1 MPDLPDITSHPI
13 IQQQLIEARDRLD
26 QEVTRL
32 TRMHAFNA
40 RALAIQSD
48 ADFVAAIADAIV
60 DVFEL
65 EVGLCWLVDS
75 HAEIEPPIGVLG
87 IKADVSLL
95 RDVGRRM
102 LTCLADA
109 SASRTSDGGA
119 DAGGQRL
126 RNCLVSL
133 PVEQA
138 ICAPCRDA
146 GGTVRALLLGGNTAT
161 GKPFFG
167 SIPAQL
173 GRSFDLFAQ
182 QMAALVENR
191 DSRRVIVHQMADLQ
205 RAHEKLSLAVE
216 VTQIVF
222 WELDFVSG
230 RLDYDTERLPRLGVD
245 SDNPPLSLQEW
256 IERIC
261 PDDRPRFLEHLDD
274 VLKAVD
280 PLFDCEYRFRRATGG
295 WTWLHTRGRI
305 SARDPEARPQRAIGT
320 SMNITRRKEE
330 TTELEAYRSRL
341 EALVDERT
349 GQLAQAKEAAEAAN
363 VAKST
368 FLANMSHEIR
378 TPLNG
383 IAGMV
388 HLIRRFGLP
397 PDQARRIDRIE
408 KASSHLLGTINA
420 ILDLSKI
427 EADKFFLEDRDFH
440 LGSLVG
446 NAMSIAGDRIQ
457 EKGLALTI
465 DVPTTLPL
473 LRGDPTRLQQAVL
486 NYVDNAVKF
495 TEAGRIALRF
505 SCSEQNA
512 DGVLLRCEVED
523 TGTGIA
529 PENVARLFSA
539 FEQAD
544 NSLTRRYGG
553 TGLGLAITR
562 RLAQMMGGDAG
573 IACTSPAGST
583 FWFTVRL
590 RKAQAGSQPAE
601 ANPSGSAEAILMREH
616 SGRRVLLAEDE
627 PINREIT
634 LELLAQVGFDADAAV
649 DGVQAVAMA
658 EGGGYDLILMDMQM
672 PRLNGIDATR
682 CLRTNPATANTPI
695 LALTANAFADDRK
708 RCLEAGM
715 DDFISKPI
723 ETDRFFDTLL
733 RWLTEG
739 AVRSAPGS

>member
-32 TRMHAFNA
+32 TRMHAFNS
-40 RALAIQSD
+40 RALAIESD

-65 EVGLCWLVDS
+65 EAGLCWLVDS
-75 HAEIEPPIGVLG
+75 RAEIELPIGVLG
-87 IKADVSLL
+87 VEADASLL

-102 LTCLADA
+102 LSFLSDA
-109 SASRTSDGGA
+109 SASRTSDT
-119 DAGGQRL
+119 AGERMQ
-126 RNCLVSL
+126 NCLLSL

-138 ICAPCRDA
+138 ICAPCRDS
-146 GGTVRALLLGGNTAT
+146 GGRVRALLLGGNSAS

-167 SIPAQL
+167 AITAQL

-205 RAHEKLSLAVE
+205 RAHQKLSLAVE

-230 RLDYDTERLPRLGVD
+230 QLDYDIQLLSRLGVGT
-245 SDNPPLSLQEW
+245 DNPPLALQEW
-256 IERIC
+256 IEQIH
-261 PDDRPRFLEHLDD
+261 PDDRPRFLEHMED
-274 VLKAVD
+274 VLKALD
-280 PLFDCEYRFRRATGG
+280 LLFDCEYRFRRATGG
-295 WTWLHTRGRI
+295 WIWVHTRGRV
-305 SARDPEARPQRAIGT
+305 SERDLEARPLRAIGT

-330 TTELEAYRSRL
+330 TYELEAYRSRL

-349 GQLAQAKEAAEAAN
+349 HQLAQAKEAAEAAN

-388 HLIRRFGLP
+388 HLIRRSGLP

-408 KASSHLLGTINA
+408 KESGHLLGTINA

-446 NAMSIAGDRIQ
+446 NALSIAGDRIQ

-505 SCSEQNA
+505 SFSE
-512 DGVLLRCEVED
+512 
-523 TGTGIA
+523 
-529 PENVARLFSA
+529 
-539 FEQAD
+539 
-544 NSLTRRYGG
+544 
-553 TGLGLAITR
+553 
-562 RLAQMMGGDAG
+562 
-573 IACTSPAGST
+573 
-583 FWFTVRL
+583 
-590 RKAQAGSQPAE
+590 
-601 ANPSGSAEAILMREH
+601 
-616 SGRRVLLAEDE
+616 
-627 PINREIT
+627 
-634 LELLAQVGFDADAAV
+634 
-649 DGVQAVAMA
+649 
-658 EGGGYDLILMDMQM
+658 
-672 PRLNGIDATR
+672 
-682 CLRTNPATANTPI
+682 
-695 LALTANAFADDRK
+695 
-708 RCLEAGM
+708 
-715 DDFISKPI
+715 
-723 ETDRFFDTLL
+723 
-733 RWLTEG
+733 
-739 AVRSAPGS
+739 

>member
-32 TRMHAFNA
+32 TRLHAFNA

-48 ADFVAAIADAIV
+48 VDFVAAIADAIV

-65 EVGLCWLVDS
+65 EVGLCWLVDPRG
-75 HAEIEPPIGVLG
+75 EIELPIGVLG
-87 IKADVSLL
+87 LDADSSVL
-95 RDVGRRM
+95 REVGRR
-102 LTCLADA
+102 LLSCLADA
-109 SASRTSDGGA
+109 SASQTSE
-119 DAGGQRL
+119 AGGERL
-126 RNCLVSL
+126 RNCLLSL

-138 ICAPCRDA
+138 ICAACRDA
-146 GGTVRALLLGGNTAT
+146 GGGVRALLLGGNTAP

-167 SIPAQL
+167 TIPAQL
-173 GRSFDLFAQ
+173 GRSFNLFAQ

-191 DSRRVIVHQMADLQ
+191 VSRRVIVRQMADLQ
-205 RAHEKLSLAVE
+205 RANQRLSLAVE

-230 RLDYDTERLPRLGVD
+230 RLDYDIQLLSRLGVD
-245 SDNPPLSLQEW
+245 TDSPPLALQEW
-256 IERIC
+256 IERIR
-261 PDDRPRFLEHLDD
+261 PDDRSRFLEHMER
-274 VLKAVD
+274 VLKALD
-280 PLFDCEYRFRRATGG
+280 PLFDCEYRFRRAAGG
-295 WTWLHTRGRI
+295 WIWLHTRGRV
-305 SARDPEARPQRAIGT
+305 SERDPEARPLRAVGT

-330 TTELEAYRSRL
+330 ASELEAYRSRL

-349 GQLAQAKEAAEAAN
+349 HELAQAKEAAEAAN

-388 HLIRRFGLP
+388 HLIRRSGLP

-408 KASSHLLGTINA
+408 KASGHLLGTINA

-427 EADKFFLEDRDFH
+427 EADKFDLEDRDFH

-457 EKGLALTI
+457 AKGLALTI
-465 DVPTTLPL
+465 DLPTTLPL

-486 NYVDNAVKF
+486 NYVDNAIKF

-505 SCSEQNA
+505 SCAEENA
-512 DGVLLRCEVED
+512 DSLLLRCEVED
-523 TGTGIA
+523 SGIGIA
-529 PENVARLFSA
+529 PESLPRLFSV

-562 RLAQMMGGDAG
+562 RLAQMMGGNAG
-573 IACTSPAGST
+573 IASTSAAGST
-583 FWFTVRL
+583 FWFTARL
-590 RKAQAGSQPAE
+590 KKAQGGRQPAD
-601 ANPSGSAEAILMREH
+601 ANPPRSAEAILTRDH
-616 SGRRVLLAEDE
+616 AGRRVLLAEDE

-634 LELLAQVGFDADAAV
+634 MELLAQVGFDVDAAV
-649 DGVQAVAMA
+649 DGVEAVALA
-658 EGGGYDLILMDMQM
+658 EGGSYDLILMDMQM

-682 CLRTNPATANTPI
+682 CLRTMPGTANTPI
-695 LALTANAFADDRK
+695 LALTANAFAEDRK

-715 DDFISKPI
+715 NDFISKPI
-723 ETDRFFDTLL
+723 ETDHFFDTLL
-733 RWLTEG
+733 RWLPDS
-739 AVRSAPGS
+739 AVRRATGT